1 MKKTLTESEHIR
13 SMLQEMERPD
23 SWYVEPDRPQ
33 FDDGPVELEDFQ
45 SKVYDY
51 EKKFENLLQQAEQN
65 PKQALK
71 VFNDTRSVVPDLN
84 NEVEELLPSP
94 RMNNQVDLHNKLI
107 DYIEDQVGEEEAG
120 MDEPNPKTKSELKKL
135 IQNRIT
141 IMKAINNFMD
151 EHNKY
156 GDISDYVRDK
166 YSDDG
171 SDAGVD
177 MPEREPPKYYD
188 GGYY

>member
-1 MKKTLTESEHIR
+1 MKKTLTEAEHIR

-23 SWYVEPDRPQ
+23 SWYVEPDP
-33 FDDGPVELEDFQ
+33 DDHEPEELVDFLN
-45 SKVYDY
+45 KVYDY

-94 RMNNQVDLHNKLI
+94 RMNNQVDLHNELI

-120 MDEPNPKTKSELKKL
+120 YDEPNPRTKSELKKL

-141 IMKAINNFMD
+141 IMKAIHDFMD
-151 EHNKY
+151 EHDKY
-156 GDISDYVRDK
+156 GDIRNYVGDK
-166 YSDDG
+166 YSDDEDF
-171 SDAGVD
+171 SSPPD
-177 MPEREPPKYYD
+177 EPAVPRYYD
-188 GGYY
+188 GGSY

>member
-1 MKKTLTESEHIR
+1 MKKTLTESEQIR
-13 SMLQEMERPD
+13 SMLQEMERPG
-23 SWYVEPDRPQ
+23 YVEPDRPQ
-33 FDDGPVELEDFQ
+33 DDGPVELQNFHN
-45 SKVYDY
+45 KVYDY

-94 RMNNQVDLHNKLI
+94 RMNNQVDLHNELI

-120 MDEPNPKTKSELKKL
+120 YDEPNPRTKSELKKL

-141 IMKAINNFMD
+141 IMKAIHDFMD
-151 EHNKY
+151 EHDKY
-156 GDISDYVRDK
+156 GDIRDYVWDK

-171 SDAGVD
+171 SDAGL
-177 MPEREPPKYYD
+177 
-188 GGYY
+188 

>member
-1 MKKTLTESEHIR
+1 
-13 SMLQEMERPD
+13 MLQEMERPA
-23 SWYVEPDRPQ
+23 SWYAEPDRPQ
-33 FDDGPVELEDFQ
+33 FDDGPEELSDFIN
-45 SKVYDY
+45 KIYDY
-51 EKKFENLLQQAEQN
+51 ENKFKNLLQTVDSN

-94 RMNNQVDLHNKLI
+94 RMNNQVDLHNELI

-120 MDEPNPKTKSELKKL
+120 MDEPNPRTKSELKKL

-141 IMKAINNFMD
+141 IMKAIHDFMD
-151 EHNKY
+151 EHDKY
-156 GDISDYVRDK
+156 GDIRDYVWDK

-171 SDAGVD
+171 SDAGL
-177 MPEREPPKYYD
+177 
-188 GGYY
+188 